1 MIIKK
6 NKKIFPLTAIILA
19 GGKSSRI
26 GINRDKAQLK
36 LAGEPLINWV
46 ISGLVPIIIE
56 ENIIIVGPP
65 KKYSYFS
72 KIVQDIFPQKGPLA
86 GIYSGLKASPTFY
99 NLIVGCDMPFLQ
111 KELLWYMW
119 ENIDSED
126 IIIPRYGKDYIEPL
140 LAIYSKSCLEIME
153 KNLKRDILPVRLIFP
168 YLKVKYIEDEKIIK
182 FDPKHLSFF
191 NINFKKN
198 LIKAEELIR
207 NKEVKR

>member
-1 MIIKK
+1 MEIKK
-6 NKKIFPLTAIILA
+6 NKEIFPLTVIILA
-19 GGKSSRI
+19 GGKSSRL
-26 GINRDKAQLK
+26 GINKDKAQLR
-36 LAGEPLINWV
+36 LAGKPLIDWV
-46 ISGLVPIIIE
+46 ISKLTSITNLTE
-56 ENIIIVGPP
+56 DNIIIVGPP
-65 KKYSYFS
+65 DKYTSY
-72 KIVQDIFPQKGPLA
+72 KQVVPDLFPHRGPLV

-119 ENIDSED
+119 ENIESED

-168 YLKVKYIEDEKIIK
+168 YLKVKYIEDEEIIK
-182 FDPKHLSFF
+182 FDPKRLSFF
-191 NINFKKN
+191 NVNFKKD

-207 NKEVKR
+207 KKG

>member
-1 MIIKK
+1 MEIKK
-6 NKKIFPLTAIILA
+6 NKEIFPLTVIILA
-19 GGKSSRI
+19 GGKSSRL
-26 GINRDKAQLK
+26 GINKDKAQLR
-36 LAGEPLINWV
+36 LAGKPLIDWV
-46 ISGLVPIIIE
+46 ISKLTSITNLTE
-56 ENIIIVGPP
+56 DNIIIVGPP
-65 KKYSYFS
+65 DKYTSY
-72 KIVQDIFPQKGPLA
+72 KQVVPDLFPHRGPLV

-119 ENIDSED
+119 ENIESED

-168 YLKVKYIEDEKIIK
+168 YLKVKYIEDEEIIK
-182 FDPKHLSFF
+182 FDPKRLSFF
-191 NINFKKN
+191 NINFKKD

-207 NKEVKR
+207 KKG

>member
-6 NKKIFPLTAIILA
+6 NKKIIPLTAIILA

-26 GINRDKAQLK
+26 SINKDKAQLK

-46 ISGLVPIIIE
+46 ISRLVPIIIE

-65 KKYSYFS
+65 KKYSYFP

-99 NLIVGCDMPFLQ
+99 NLIVGCDMPFLET
-111 KELLWYMW
+111 ELVWYMW
-119 ENIDSED
+119 KNISSED
-126 IIIPRYGKDYIEPL
+126 IIIPSCGKDYIEPL
-140 LAIYSKSCLEIME
+140 FAIYSKRCLKIME

-168 YLKVKYIEDEKIIK
+168 YLKVKYIKDEEIMK
-182 FDPKHLSFF
+182 FDPKYLSFF
-191 NINFKKN
+191 NINFKKD

-207 NKEVKR
+207 NKEVRR